1 MWLRFRRKIKR
12 HLSNFKQLYFRHLRI
27 SVVTSVLLIMGAVVF
42 TSHLYAQATADQ
54 STLKLYR
61 KQMDDLSN
69 GINALPSNIRQNNNV
84 NQDLNRYFDELD
96 SLLTPCGQMTGAY
109 NARIPKV
116 RNKRLKD
123 TMDQTNK
130 LCGDLKDVS
139 KYSQNIYA
147 ASQNYLYYQTNWPSV
162 SDQNYPSALRDLDGI
177 IKSTKDRL
185 QHVDSKNVQDPGLSE
200 LTALLDNE
208 DQMIMQ
214 IQNTLNQNKSDK
226 ASLLSDQ
233 FAKQFKRD
241 QINFLNAR
249 IYYWNNTIEYN
260 QLQKAVAKLKNTF
273 DSLKI

>member
-1 MWLRFRRKIKR
+1 
-12 HLSNFKQLYFRHLRI
+12 
-27 SVVTSVLLIMGAVVF
+27 VVTSVLLIMGAVVF